1 MNIPVTRTK
10 YIPPRRRADLLS
22 RQRLLDLL
30 QGLLDQKL
38 IILAA
43 PAGYGKTSLLID
55 LAYHTELPVCWYSLD
70 PLDRDIKRFA
80 AYFIAAISQRF
91 PNFGSQSNLILQN
104 LTTSIPDIDRLV
116 AAVVN
121 EAYDTIQEH
130 FMIILDDFHFVN
142 DQEEIN
148 HFIGRFIQDV
158 DENCHLVISSRTLLS
173 LPDLPL
179 MVARSQVGGLGFD
192 ELAFQSDEI
201 QKLIEQNYQI
211 TIPATVADDLAH
223 ESEGWITGLLL
234 STQNRWQGMT
244 DRLRTARVSA
254 VGLYDYLAQQVLDQQ
269 PPAVRDFLL
278 RTSPIEEF
286 DPDLLENVLG
296 PSPYP
301 GETWQS
307 LMETVLRNNLFVL
320 PVGEKGL
327 WLRYHHLFRDFLQ
340 ARFEQENSS
349 EEREIVIALGKYYSK
364 RGEWDKAF
372 SFFQRLGDTAD
383 TVELIEQAGAG
394 MIKSGRFTTLANW
407 IDSLPSG
414 EMYSHPVLLSLRG
427 VVDMMQ
433 GKVEQSLALLNQSI
447 ETFRRTGEIPQ
458 LAQAVPRRA
467 HAYQYL
473 GKYQQALTD
482 AEEAIRLTEGNDSL
496 LFYRAEAL
504 RVRGLS
510 YYHIGRWEDAV
521 YYLKEASFVFNTI
534 GNLNSQS
541 MVLLDLGTILQ
552 VMGSFSQSKFAFESS
567 LGYFEKVKDVWHQ
580 ARTLNNLGV
589 LHMTEGN
596 YEEAAAYL
604 DKALDLARLSGF
616 PSIEAITMTSI
627 GDLYLE
633 LDASEAAAKTYKNA
647 LEIAERINDRF
658 LLFYLSLV
666 HVNILLKRG
675 TVEKAHLMLD
685 RAWHVAT
692 ENGSDYE
699 QALANY
705 EYGRFSLEVGDSQ
718 QSIATF
724 TRAISA
730 FAIGGQ
736 RIEAARA
743 HLYLGCAYFQAG
755 NHDQAEIEVKKSTDL
770 SRQFESNHI
779 LIPAIRQL
787 KKYLLQFPPLQSG
800 HGTLQELLE
809 QADRMDQEIPA
820 LRRRLRKKSSSVSFG
835 TPRMVISSL
844 GHAQVQLEGKTIT
857 ELGSQKARDL
867 FFLLLRYPDGVS
879 KEIIGSI
886 LWPESSQEQ
895 LKLQFKNTIYRLRRA
910 LEQDAVILNED
921 IYRFNHALDYE
932 YDVEIFDA
940 KLHQAEHQANPDQ
953 KIALIQEALKV
964 YKGGYLPEIEGA
976 WVVSERT
983 RLSHA
988 YTTASLNL
996 SDLFLKTNAYGSA
1009 MEICQGLLTTD
1020 PCLEEAHR
1028 WAMRIYA
1035 AQGNKVGVVRQFE
1048 RCQQNLL
1055 REVNLPPSKQTIELF
1070 DSLTR

>member
-10 YIPPRRRADLLS
+10 YVTPRRRADLLS

-80 AYFIAAISQRF
+80 AYFIAAIGQRF

-104 LTTSIPDIDRLV
+104 LSTSISDIDRLV
-116 AAVVN
+116 TAIVN

-192 ELAFQSDEI
+192 DLAFQSEEI

-211 TIPATVADDLAH
+211 TIPSTVAVDLAH

-234 STQNRWQGMT
+234 STQNMWQGMT

-269 PPAVRDFLL
+269 PPIVRDFLL

-340 ARFEQENSS
+340 ARFEQENP
-349 EEREIVIALGKYYSK
+349 EEVHTIFIALGKYYSR

-383 TVELIEQAGAG
+383 TIDLIEQAGAG

-427 VVDMMQ
+427 VVDIMQ
-433 GKVEQSLALLNQSI
+433 GKVEQALALLNQSI
-447 ETFRRTGEIPQ
+447 EIFRRTGEIPQ
-458 LAQAVPRRA
+458 LAQAMPRRA
-467 HAYQYL
+467 HAYQWL
-473 GKYQQALTD
+473 GKYQQALAD
-482 AEEAIRLTEGNDSL
+482 AEEAIRLTEGNESL

-504 RVRGLS
+504 RVRGIS
-510 YYHIGRWEDAV
+510 YYHIGRWEEAV
-521 YYLKEASFVFNTI
+521 YYLKEASYVFNTI

-541 MVLLDLGTILQ
+541 LVLLDLGSVLQ
-552 VMGSFSQSKFAFESS
+552 VMGSFSQSKYAFESS
-567 LGYFEKVKDVWHQ
+567 LTCFEKVKDVWHQ
-580 ARTLNNLGV
+580 ASTYNNLGV
-589 LHMTEGN
+589 LYMMEGD
-596 YEEAAAYL
+596 YERAAASL
-604 DKALDLARLSGF
+604 DKALDLGRMIGYR
-616 PSIEAITMTSI
+616 SIEAITLTSI

-633 LDASEAAAKTYKNA
+633 LDAADAAAKAYKSA
-647 LEIAERINDRF
+647 QEIAERINDRF
-658 LLFYLSLV
+658 LLFYISLADV
-666 HVNILLKRG
+666 TILLKRG
-675 TVEKAHLMLD
+675 SSEKARLMLD
-685 RAWHVAT
+685 QAWEVAT
-692 ENGSDYE
+692 ENRSDYE

-705 EYGRFSLEVGDSQ
+705 EYGRYTLETGDAER
-718 QSIATF
+718 SISF
-724 TRAISA
+724 LTRAIST

-743 HLYLGCAYFQAG
+743 HLFLGCAYKIAG
-755 NHDQAEIEVKKSTDL
+755 NLDQAKIEVKKAIDL

-779 LIPAIRQL
+779 LVPATRKL
-787 KKYLLQFPPLQSG
+787 RKYLEPLATDPQVAG
-800 HGTLQELLE
+800 ILHELLE
-809 QADRMDQEIPA
+809 QADQMDREIPS

-835 TPRMVISSL
+835 IPRMVISTL
-844 GHAQVQLEGKTIT
+844 GHGQVQLEGKTIT

-867 FFLLLRYPDGVS
+867 FFLLLRFPDGVS
-879 KEIIGSI
+879 KETIGAI
-886 LWPESSQEQ
+886 LWPDSSLEQ
-895 LKLQFKNTIYRLRRA
+895 LKLQFKNAIYRLRRA
-910 LEQDAVILNED
+910 LEQDAVVLDED
-921 IYRFNHALDYE
+921 IYRFNHGLDYE
-932 YDVEIFDA
+932 YDVEVFDA
-940 KLHQAEHQANPDQ
+940 KLLLAEQPVEAAR
-953 KIALIQEALKV
+953 KIALIQEALKL
-964 YKGGYLPEIEGA
+964 YKGPYLPEIEGA
-976 WVVSERT
+976 WVVTERS
-983 RLSHA
+983 RLSHTFIA
-988 YTTASLNL
+988 ASLTL
-996 SDLFLKTNAYGSA
+996 SELYLNTQAYGNALEVS
-1009 MEICQGLLTTD
+1009 QGLLITD

-1028 WAMRIYA
+1028 MAMRIYA

-1055 REVNLPPSKQTIELF
+1055 REVNLPPSTQTFELF
-1070 DSLTR
+1070 DSLTH